1 MGMTNMATDK
11 DNNQEELDER
21 DLPDE
26 VDVKDGEED
35 SGTYP
40 CPYCG
45 KEVYEDAVRCPNCQR
60 YVSPK
65 GDRPGIGKWIVIL
78 FLLIGAAAAVWALLR

>member
-1 MGMTNMATDK
+1 MATDK

-26 VDVKDGEED
+26 SDVKDGEGE

-45 KEVYEDAVRCPNCQR
+45 KEVYEDAVRCPHCQR

-65 GDRPGIGKWIVIL
+65 GARSGVGKWIAIVIL
-78 FLLIGAAAAVWALLR
+78 LGVAALAAWAMFH